1 MQKVIFGQDVI
12 NGIVAVPNWHNGC
25 AEGFYFGQWWTIQGD
40 AVSYPPYP
48 KHFTSRSD
56 FLEPWKQEWIT
67 ISRQNYQGEYLSPDE
82 RGTRGGYSYTQQILS
97 SYWVIGTITVFD
109 RWYGDKTIEVV
120 MSIYPS
126 GYTYLQE
133 VDESGNIKDH
143 GKMVKLDDL
152 GKTYEWVEIW
162 HDSCH
167 IPTENEWAIMDSYFE
182 EDKLIV
188 EDYWGLVSKYDFDR
202 IIDDMKSPGSKNR
215 KFFLSVIDGEVEK
228 SRLHYGEEECQWLRM
243 TINQMKGHQIS
254 RVIRRQRDEFAKV
267 GLEMCDKINNRKR
280 QLTIDDIVDWLD
292 DWWYID

>member
-1 MQKVIFGQDVI
+1 
-12 NGIVAVPNWHNGC
+12 
-25 AEGFYFGQWWTIQGD
+25 
-40 AVSYPPYP
+40 
-48 KHFTSRSD
+48 
-56 FLEPWKQEWIT
+56 
-67 ISRQNYQGEYLSPDE
+67 
-82 RGTRGGYSYTQQILS
+82 
-97 SYWVIGTITVFD
+97 
-109 RWYGDKTIEVV
+109 

-126 GYTYLQE
+126 GYTYLEE

-202 IIDDMKSPGSKNR
+202 IIDDIKSPGSKNR

-243 TINQMKGHQIS
+243 TIDQMKGHQIS

-267 GLEMCDKINNRKR
+267 GLEMRDKINNRKR